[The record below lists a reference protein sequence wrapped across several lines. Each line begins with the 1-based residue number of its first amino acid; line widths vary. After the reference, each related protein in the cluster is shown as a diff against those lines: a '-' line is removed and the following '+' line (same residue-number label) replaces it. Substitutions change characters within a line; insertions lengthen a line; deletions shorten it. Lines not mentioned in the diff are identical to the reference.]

1 MDREWELQAACKGV
15 DPDVF
20 FSQKT
25 IGLARQTCRAC
36 PVQMDCLEAALV
48 REAGVAKAFRTGLVA
63 GTTGSQRWS
72 IEQQWKATTDIT
84 KPKPKRKPTGRPR
97 GKSVP
102 PCGTPAAYQR
112 HLRREEPI
120 DQACREANAA
130 ARRQYRRTGSTKT
143 AASL

>member
-1 MDREWELQAACKGV
+1 MDREWELQAACRSQ
-15 DPDVF
+15 DPDIW
-20 FSQKT
+20 FSSKS
-25 IGLARQTCRAC
+25 IGLARQICQGC

-63 GTTGSQRWS
+63 NTTGAQRWS
-72 IEQQWKATTDIT
+72 IEQQRKAAAGVP
-84 KPKPKRKPTGRPR
+84 KPKPKRKPTRRPPS
-97 GKSVP
+97 KSVP

-143 AASL
+143 AAAL